1 MRLSRESLQREAAAT
16 GFRPEVLEKVFLLL
30 DLLGAINAHPDLA
43 GKLAL
48 KGGTALNLFLFDAPR
63 LSVDIDLNYIS
74 TENFISTE
82 SYIST
87 EKDAGMEE
95 REAMRADRPH
105 VERTIELIARRLGL
119 TPQTPKKEQHAGRS
133 WVLRYAS
140 ALGGTD
146 NLKIDLIYTLR
157 LPLWPPA
164 RRDSRQV
171 GSRQVRDIL
180 VLDDHELAGGK
191 LAALLARRT
200 SRDLFDAH
208 ELLLRHPLDPVKL
221 RLAFVVYG
229 AMNPED
235 WRGVRAEDI
244 APATRDLE
252 TYLRPLLRGD
262 TAGPM
267 ADPKA
272 VPGWEERLVDEVR
285 EALSVV
291 LPLRANELAFLD
303 RLLDGGEIEAELLTG
318 DRALAQIIRWH
329 PALLWKAQNVRRHK
343 AK

>member
-1 MRLSRESLQREAAAT
+1 MRLSRESLQREAADT

-30 DLLGAINAHPDLA
+30 DLLEAINGHPEIS

-63 LSVDIDLNYIS
+63 LSVDIDLNYVG
-74 TENFISTE
+74 
-82 SYIST
+82 
-87 EKDAGMEE
+87 AEE
-95 REAMRADRPH
+95 REIMRADRPR
-105 VERTIELIARRLGL
+105 VEQAVGLIARRLGL
-119 TPQTPKKEQHAGRS
+119 TPQTPKREEHAGRS

-140 ALGGTD
+140 SLGGTD
-146 NLKIDLIYTLR
+146 NLKIDLVYTLR

-164 RRDSRQV
+164 RRDSRPV
-171 GSRQVRDIL
+171 GSRQVRDVL

-208 ELLLRHPLDPVKL
+208 ELLLRHPLDPEKL

-235 WRGVRAEDI
+235 WRRVRAGDI
-244 APATRDLE
+244 GSATRDLD

-262 TAGPM
+262 VTAL
-267 ADPKA
+267 KA
-272 VPGWEERLVDEVR
+272 GLTEPGWEGRLVDEVR
-285 EALSVV
+285 EALSAV

-303 RLLDGGEIEAELLTG
+303 RLLDAGEIEAGLLTG
-318 DRALAQIIRWH
+318 DAALIRIIRRH
-329 PALLWKAQNVRRHK
+329 PALRWKAQNVRGHK
-343 AK
+343 PR

>member
-1 MRLSRESLQREAAAT
+1 M
-16 GFRPEVLEKVFLLL
+16 
-30 DLLGAINAHPDLA
+30 
-43 GKLAL
+43 
-48 KGGTALNLFLFDAPR
+48 
-63 LSVDIDLNYIS
+63 
-74 TENFISTE
+74 
-82 SYIST
+82 
-87 EKDAGMEE
+87 
-95 REAMRADRPH
+95 
-105 VERTIELIARRLGL
+105 
-119 TPQTPKKEQHAGRS
+119 
-133 WVLRYAS
+133 LRYAS

-171 GSRQVRDIL
+171 GLRQVRDIL

-208 ELLLRHPLDPVKL
+208 ELLLRHPLDPEKL

-244 APATRDLE
+244 EPATRDLD

-262 TAGPM
+262 ATGSSTG
-267 ADPKA
+267 
-272 VPGWEERLVDEVR
+272 PGWGERLVDEVR
-285 EALSVV
+285 EALSAV
-291 LPLRANELAFLD
+291 LPLRASERAFLD
-303 RLLDGGEIEAELLTG
+303 RLLDAGEIAPELLTG
-318 DRALAQIIRWH
+318 DAALAGVIRRH
-329 PALLWKAQNVRRHK
+329 PALRWKAQNVRSHK
-343 AK
+343 FQ

>member
-30 DLLGAINAHPDLA
+30 DLLEAINAHPALS

-74 TENFISTE
+74 TKNPVATE
-82 SYIST
+82 DY
-87 EKDAGMEE
+87 AGE

-146 NLKIDLIYTLR
+146 NLKIDLVYTLR

-164 RRDSRQV
+164 RCDSRQV

-208 ELLLRHPLDPVKL
+208 ELLLRHPLDPEKL

-235 WRGVRAEDI
+235 WRRVRAEDI
-244 APATRDLE
+244 GPATRDLD

-262 TAGPM
+262 AAGPL

-272 VPGWEERLVDEVR
+272 DSGWEERLVDEVR

-318 DRALAQIIRWH
+318 DGALAQIIRWH

-343 AK
+343 KV